1 MKNKLIITLI
11 LGFVTSCRIENN
23 HKMKVHMSNGIGWHK
38 SSSEVYC
45 DSVTMVNKNNAI
57 VYINGYKS
65 TIYADVIL
73 LVNNR

>member
-1 MKNKLIITLI
+1 MKIKIIIILI
-11 LGFVTSCRIENN
+11 LGFATSCKTENS
-23 HKMKVHMSNGIGWHK
+23 HKMKVYMSNGDGWDM
-38 SSSEVYC
+38 SSTEMSC

-73 LVNNR
+73 LNTNR

>member
-1 MKNKLIITLI
+1 MTNKLIIALI
-11 LGFVTSCRIENN
+11 LGFVTSCKTENS
-23 HKMKVHMSNGIGWHK
+23 HKMKVYMSNGDGWA
-38 SSSEVYC
+38 STEISC

-73 LVNNR
+73 LNTNR

>member
-1 MKNKLIITLI
+1 MKIKIIIALI
-11 LGFVTSCRIENN
+11 LGLVTSCRIENS
-23 HKMKVHMSNGIGWHK
+23 HKMKVYMSNGDRWHR
-38 SSSEVYC
+38 SSTELYC

-73 LVNNR
+73 LIN